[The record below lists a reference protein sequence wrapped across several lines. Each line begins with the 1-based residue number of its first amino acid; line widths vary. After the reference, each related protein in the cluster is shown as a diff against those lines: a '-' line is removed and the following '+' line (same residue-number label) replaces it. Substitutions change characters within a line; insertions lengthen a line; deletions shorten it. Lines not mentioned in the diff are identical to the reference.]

1 MGLVQEIHGLLTVWT
16 SWFSWERP
24 LDCCKSRF
32 NMRSIL
38 KSWFLCRVNLA
49 LHLAHVCMYVPWT
62 TEDHRFVY
70 CYANYL
76 WSKEFDIVISI
87 NQNKWTWTA
96 MPTQQMK
103 WLVRIFQTSLKLP
116 LCHLPVVYRTEIYE
130 MCPKTNLGYL
140 SFFFWRGDHGQSLL
154 ILRKF
159 FHFGSNL
166 KKKGA
171 KSLSWGLFI

>member
-1 MGLVQEIHGLLTVWT
+1 MV
-16 SWFSWERP
+16 S
-24 LDCCKSRF
+24 
-32 NMRSIL
+32 
-38 KSWFLCRVNLA
+38 RVNLA
-49 LHLAHVCMYVPWT
+49 LHLAHVCMYLEHE
-62 TEDHRFVY
+62 EDHRFVY

-130 MCPKTNLGYL
+130 MCPKTNLGHL
-140 SFFFWRGDHGQSLL
+140 SFFFGGGIMDKGCLFSES
-154 ILRKF
+154 F
-159 FHFGSNL
+159 FTLAQIS
-166 KKKGA
+166 KKKVPNHSPDNFLYIG
-171 KSLSWGLFI
+171 G